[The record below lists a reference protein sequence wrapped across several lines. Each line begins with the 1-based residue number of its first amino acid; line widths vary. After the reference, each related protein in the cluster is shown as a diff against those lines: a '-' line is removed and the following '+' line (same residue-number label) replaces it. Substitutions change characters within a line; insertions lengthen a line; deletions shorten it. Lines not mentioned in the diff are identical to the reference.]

1 MLDDETV
8 VCVRPRRADA
18 ERNRANILAAA
29 LDVLIEHGCDAPLDM
44 IARRAGVGNA
54 TVYRHFPDR
63 DELLHGVILA
73 VVEENARTAEELLA
87 GEPDPVAALRA
98 FVHRGAES
106 RISAIETALARW
118 VNGGTPGFAEA
129 NDRML
134 AALGTMIAE
143 GQEQGRL
150 RPDIGVGD
158 VFLALCQLTRPM
170 PGVDARLSAPCAHRH
185 LDLFVDGLC
194 APDPTPLVDAVDLDR
209 MHGSAQPV

>member
-1 MLDDETV
+1 LDDETAA
-8 VCVRPRRADA
+8 CVRPRRADA

-29 LDVLIEHGCDAPLDM
+29 LDVLIEHGGDAPLDT

-63 DELLHGVILA
+63 NELVHGVILA
-73 VVEENARTAEELLA
+73 VVEENARAAEELLA
-87 GEPDPVAALRA
+87 CEPDPVAALRA
-98 FVHRGAES
+98 FVHRGADS
-106 RISAIETALARW
+106 RISAVGTALTQC
-118 VNGGTPGFAEA
+118 VDGGVPGFAEA

-134 AALGTMIAE
+134 AALGKMIAD
-143 GQEQGRL
+143 GQERGRL

-170 PGVDARLSAPCAHRH
+170 PGVDAGLSSSCAHRH

-194 APDPTPLVDAVDLDR
+194 APDPTPLVDAVDLNR